1 MNRHVIAGGF
11 VPKRQMQ
18 GHIVERKGISR
29 YVLDIFERVALDGA
43 NPQHRPTA
51 VAWTFVCAA
60 GKFKA
65 LLGVGRHDMLDIG
78 QMWRAVLRHGDF
90 LDFRAR

>member
-1 MNRHVIAGGF
+1 
-11 VPKRQMQ
+11 MQ

-29 YVLDIFERVALDGA
+29 YILDIFERVALDGA
-43 NPQHRPTA
+43 NPQDGPTA

-65 LLGVGRHDMLDIG
+65 LFGVGRHDMLDIC
-78 QMWRAVLRHGDF
+78 QIRRVVPRHGDF